1 LTKREATWVMAKK
14 VFSLTL
20 ILNALITITTLAGI
34 LYGFY
39 FVWPGWRPYFPDL
52 LSGNIFFIAVIAAFI
67 NIFPSAS
74 IGRALHT
81 GRFLFHHYV
90 YGFFVLFTS
99 AIYVVAFTSVSLVML
114 FFVNSSSLA
123 VNTGRFFLLTG
134 LTLVLDD
141 LPDVSKRVESTLNR
155 IKSQAC
161 RIRRVFHALQFL
173 TGAITFYIAIAIAV
187 FEVYHPST
195 NIANYLTMGTL
206 LVTSITS
213 FACVKRR
220 AWLKITPPQ
229 EASSL

>member
-1 LTKREATWVMAKK
+1 MTKRQAVWVMTKK

-20 ILNALITITTLAGI
+20 ILNALITVTTLAGI

-39 FVWPGWRPYFPDL
+39 FLWPGWRPYAPDL
-52 LSGNIFFIAVIAAFI
+52 VSGNLFLIAAVAAII

-114 FFVNSSSLA
+114 FLVNSSSIA
-123 VNTGRFFLLTG
+123 VNTGRFFVLTG

-141 LPDVSKRVESTLNR
+141 LPDVSKKVESTLNK

-161 RIRRVFHALQFL
+161 RIRKVFHVLQFL
-173 TGAITFYIAIAIAV
+173 TGAVTFYIVVAIAV
-187 FEVYHPST
+187 FEIQHPST
-195 NIANYLTMGTL
+195 NLANYLTMGTL

-213 FACVKRR
+213 FACVKRKS
-220 AWLKITPPQ
+220 WLKITPPTT
-229 EASSL
+229 AVNH

>member
-1 LTKREATWVMAKK
+1 MWTKK

-39 FVWPGWRPYFPDL
+39 FAWPWWKPYFPDL
-52 LSGNIFFIAVIAAFI
+52 ISGNLFLIAAIAAFI

-114 FFVNSSSLA
+114 FLSELCKLSGKHGKILPLNRF
-123 VNTGRFFLLTG
+123 NTGSR
-134 LTLVLDD
+134 
-141 LPDVSKRVESTLNR
+141 
-155 IKSQAC
+155 
-161 RIRRVFHALQFL
+161 
-173 TGAITFYIAIAIAV
+173 
-187 FEVYHPST
+187 
-195 NIANYLTMGTL
+195 
-206 LVTSITS
+206 
-213 FACVKRR
+213 
-220 AWLKITPPQ
+220 
-229 EASSL
+229 

>member
-1 LTKREATWVMAKK
+1 VWTKK

-34 LYGFY
+34 LYGVFFQWWKPWY
-39 FVWPGWRPYFPDL
+39 PEL
-52 LSGNIFFIAVIAAFI
+52 ISGNLFIVVAIAAII

-90 YGFFVLFTS
+90 YGFFVLFSS

-114 FFVNSSSLA
+114 FLVNSSSVA
-123 VNTGRFFLLTG
+123 VNAGRLFLFTG

-141 LPDVSKRVESTLNR
+141 LPDVSKRVEFSLNK
-155 IKSQAC
+155 IKSAVC
-161 RIRRVFHALQFL
+161 RIRRVFHYLQL
-173 TGAITFYIAIAIAV
+173 ATGVVTFYISVAIAV

-195 NIANYLTMGTL
+195 NIENYLTMTTL
-206 LVTSITS
+206 MITSLTS
-213 FACVKRR
+213 FACVKRKS
-220 AWLKITPPQ
+220 WLKITPPNGS
-229 EASSL
+229 AH

>member
-1 LTKREATWVMAKK
+1 MTKRHAAWVLLKK

-20 ILNALITITTLAGI
+20 ILNALITITTLAGV

-39 FVWPGWRPYFPDL
+39 FAWPWWKPYFPEL
-52 LSGNIFFIAVIAAFI
+52 ISGNLFLIAAIAAFI

-99 AIYVVAFTSVSLVML
+99 AIYVVVFTSVSLIML
-114 FFVNSSSLA
+114 FLVNSSSIA
-123 VNTGRFFLLTG
+123 VNTGRFFVLTG

-141 LPDVSKRVESTLNR
+141 LPDVSKRVESILNK

-161 RIRRVFHALQFL
+161 RIRGAFHVLQL
-173 TGAITFYIAIAIAV
+173 VTGAITFYIFLALV
-187 FEVYHPST
+187 TFEVLHPST

-206 LVTSITS
+206 LVTSLTS
-213 FACVKRR
+213 FACVKRK
-220 AWLKITPPQ
+220 AWLRIMPPDRS
-229 EASSL
+229 AH

>member
-1 LTKREATWVMAKK
+1 MTKK

-39 FVWPGWRPYFPDL
+39 FVWPGWKPYFPDL
-52 LSGNIFFIAVIAAFI
+52 ISGNIFLIAVIAALI

-114 FFVNSSSLA
+114 FLINSSSLA
-123 VNTGRFFLLTG
+123 VNVGRFFLLTG

-141 LPDVSKRVESTLNR
+141 LPDVSKRVESTLNK

-161 RIRRVFHALQFL
+161 RIRRVFHVLQFI
-173 TGAITFYIAIAIAV
+173 TGAITFYIAVAIAA
-187 FEVYHPST
+187 FEVYHPSS
-195 NIANYLTMGTL
+195 NIANFLTMGTL
-206 LVTSITS
+206 LVTSLTS
-213 FACVKRR
+213 FACVKRKS
-220 AWLKITPPQ
+220 WLKITPPQ
-229 EASSL
+229 TSQH